1 MADQIEPKKKFL
13 SPIILIVGLI
23 IVVAVI
29 LFVIFLSRTENDSE
43 MGSDSNNAVGENENN
58 PDNQVS
64 QIEYT
69 LLFRE
74 GPQAYDPFPS
84 FYYQHS
90 IAVSVPNNTTLAQ
103 LDQVF
108 ESVKKDFALLAR
120 FELRIYNQE
129 DIGADEDSIDNIRFG
144 ASPPE
149 PRKIYIFS
157 PWGVDHVFSGS
168 RSVVYKERGRNGEQ
182 LPQNCIALDLHFA
195 IVSDSTVEQLRD
207 YYNSADSPF
216 QEELNIALTSFPSY
230 ISVDLPYEGNYDYDV
245 LIKLFEGDNDLLAAE
260 DYQGFHES
268 LTPLSQLQQ
277 IVKNGC

>member
-69 LLFRE
+69 FLFRR
-74 GPQAYDPFPS
+74 GPQSYDPFPS
-84 FYYQHS
+84 FQYQHS
-90 IAVSVPNNTTLAQ
+90 IAVSVPNDTTLAQ

-108 ESVKKDFALLAR
+108 ESVQKDFDLPAR
-120 FELRIYNQE
+120 FELVIYNQE
-129 DIGADEDSIDNIRFG
+129 DIGADEDINFDTSL
-144 ASPPE
+144 PE
-149 PRKIYIFS
+149 PIKIYIFS
-157 PWGVDHVFSGS
+157 PWGVDHVFSRS

-195 IVSDSTVEQLRD
+195 IVSYSTVEQLRD

-216 QEELNIALTSFPSY
+216 QEELNFALTSFPNY
-230 ISVDLPYEGNYDYDV
+230 ISADLSYEERNYDYDV

-260 DYQGFHES
+260 DYYQSFYES